1 MPYFN
6 AHRYLIITG
15 VGVGLGVG
23 VNIGLN
29 ENGGRDLIGGSE
41 YTGGGKVAVGGG
53 VVVVG
58 VCVVWEGVREGL
70 GVFFTPLG
78 MTITY
83 SSYRLKASAS
93 VSLGTKSLLNTSSS
107 FSSNKALIN
116 TFSPDHEYE
125 LIMSP
130 LKSTY

>member
-1 MPYFN
+1 MPYFY
-6 AHRYLIITG
+6 AQHYLIITG

-41 YTGGGKVAVGGG
+41 YTGGGNVGSG
-53 VVVVG
+53 VVVDG
-58 VCVVWEGVREGL
+58 VCVVWEGVREGF
-70 GVFFTPLG
+70 GVFLTPLG
-78 MTITY
+78 ITITY

-107 FSSNKALIN
+107 FSSNKALKN
-116 TFSPDHEYE
+116 TFSPDHEYD
-125 LIMSP
+125 LIVSP